1 MEGSKNYMIPT
12 EPQMA
17 SHYPQKVV
25 IVWVRDP
32 WNSKAIA
39 TKETWEPKTFP

>member
-25 IVWVRDP
+25 IVWVRDKVEFQGH
-32 WNSKAIA
+32 SH
-39 TKETWEPKTFP
+39 